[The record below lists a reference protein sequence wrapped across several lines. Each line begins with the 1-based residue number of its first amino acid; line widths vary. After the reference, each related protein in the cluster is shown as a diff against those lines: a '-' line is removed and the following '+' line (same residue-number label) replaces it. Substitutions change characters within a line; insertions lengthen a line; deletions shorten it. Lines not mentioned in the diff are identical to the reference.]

1 MIDAMRFARII
12 APAAL
17 LLAHAA
23 LFAPRPGAAQVRFD
37 FEPRAFVPGDHYV
50 KDHAFV
56 KAGDRYH
63 IVYTTG
69 TDSLGRG
76 HQPGNEVS
84 FGHASSPDL
93 RHWTLHAP
101 ILAGP
106 REEWEGRNRWAPHL
120 VPRAEGG
127 FRMYYTGVNRR
138 VAQAIGLAEPPADLS
153 ATPGAVAAPDSFLPM
168 PENPVFRPD
177 TAWARWSP
185 TTWAN
190 CRDPFVFHDAGAD
203 WVLVTTTARD
213 GRGAIGVGRSTDGGR
228 HFVDQGPLYF
238 GNAGE
243 ALESP
248 QLAELE
254 GRWFLLF
261 SPDRRRGT
269 WAIEGK
275 GPRGPFDET
284 TLAPLMNSIAPEVLH
299 DGDDV
304 YLASHDSYRYQT
316 GERRYYV
323 LGFDR
328 LRIGARGLEIVPENG
343 LGADWPEIE
352 GDAFAGEP
360 IIGDNPV
367 ARGDPSSGMVGR
379 GYLSSRER
387 FTWPPE
393 RSGDQRGRELTGR
406 LCSRPFTIRGT
417 SMTLLVGG
425 TAGDSTY
432 VALVRLTDGEV
443 LHRETGRDMGTMDLR
458 RWDLTPYYGTEARIE
473 IADRDLRG
481 WIDVD
486 EIVEHDLRTGALPP
500 QLKGLLGAAPNPFGS
515 EVEIHIDPLAIFD
528 PASESGAAEVRVS
541 DVQGRLVRTF
551 ALAPP
556 SWRPGFRLRWDGRN
570 ANGQP
575 VASGV
580 YFARLHSPGRESVLR
595 LVRMR

>member
-1 MIDAMRFARII
+1 MRFRIATVP
-12 APAAL
+12 APSLLAAL
-17 LLAHAA
+17 AV
-23 LFAPRPGAAQVRFD
+23 LFAPPLAGAQVRFD

-76 HQPGNEVS
+76 HQPGNEIY

-93 RHWTLHAP
+93 RHWTVHDP

-106 REEWEGRNRWAPHL
+106 GPRAEWEERNRWAPHL
-120 VPRAEGG
+120 VPRAGGG

-138 VAQAIGLAEPPADLS
+138 VAQAIGLAEPPADFS
-153 ATPGAVAAPDSFLPM
+153 ATPGVMGAPDYFLPI

-185 TTWAN
+185 TSWAN

-203 WVLVTTTARD
+203 WILVTATARD
-213 GRGAIGVGRSTDGGR
+213 GRGAIGLGRSTDGGR

-238 GNAGE
+238 GQVGE

-248 QLAELE
+248 QLAEID

-284 TLAPLMNSIAPEVLH
+284 TLAPLMNSIAPEILH
-299 DGDDV
+299 DGNDV
-304 YLASHDSYRYQT
+304 YLASHDSYRHQT

-328 LRIGARGLEIVPENG
+328 LRVGPRGLEIVPENG

-352 GDAFAGEP
+352 GDAFGGQP

-406 LCSRPFTIRGT
+406 LRSRPLTIRGT

-425 TAGDSTY
+425 NAGDSTY
-432 VALVRLTDGEV
+432 VALVRLADGEV
-443 LHRETGRDMGTMDLR
+443 LYRETGRGNGITMDLR
-458 RWDLTPYYGTEARIE
+458 RWDLTPFYGIEAVIE
-473 IADRDLRG
+473 IADQDPQG

-486 EIVEHDLRTGALPP
+486 EILEHDARTGGVVPGV
-500 QLKGLLGAAPNPFGS
+500 KGLLGATPNPFGD
-515 EVEIHIDPLAIFD
+515 EVEIQIDPRAVLDRA
-528 PASESGAAEVRVS
+528 PAPGPAQVMVS
-541 DVQGRLVRTF
+541 DVHGRLVRTF
-551 ALAPP
+551 ALSPP
-556 SWRPGFRLRWDGRN
+556 AWQPGSGVRWDGRN
-570 ANGQP
+570 ADGRP

-580 YFARLHSPGRESVLR
+580 YFARLRGAGRESVLR